1 MEFAEIVNFITGL
14 PGWAWFVLIIG
25 ILFITGDKKEWDFEV
40 KFPFKDGIGRGE
52 VELEC
57 LKKKGSSIEVEL
69 ELEPDYNNKKIEIF
83 LNNALI
89 YTIPQNINTGK
100 VVRIDKKTEIQK
112 PAEGDDILIKIGGE
126 HIFSGQL
133 VLD

>member
-1 MEFAEIVNFITGL
+1 MEYVDVVNFITEL
-14 PGWAWFVLIIG
+14 PGWAWFVLVIG
-25 ILFITGDKKEWDFEV
+25 FLFITGDKKEWDFEV
-40 KFPFKDGIGRGE
+40 KFPLKDGIGRGE

-83 LNNALI
+83 LNNTLI
-89 YTIPQNINTGK
+89 YTIPQNKNIGK
-100 VVRIDKKTEIQK
+100 FVRIDKKTKIQK
-112 PAEGDDILIKIGGE
+112 PAEGDDVLIKIGGE